1 MVGTQYVITAAH
13 CTAGSTPAD
22 LMIQIG
28 DTSLDSEYEATS
40 MTVAV
45 SKIIDHPS
53 YDATTLNNDISVLK
67 LATPVPLD
75 TMPNIKPACL
85 PSAGATFPG
94 SAVVSGWGTINS
106 GGLLNSWLHE
116 VNITIFEDGNCGS
129 MNSQMTDAM
138 MCAGVMAGGKDSCQG
153 DSGGPLVAQDPANGN
168 ALSLV
173 GVVSWGFGCADA
185 DSLGIYAE
193 VSHFTSWLQQEMPDL
208 DTCPPM
214 TSVSTT
220 ATASQAPST
229 TTTIASTNSTTPS
242 TANTT
247 SASTSNSSCGSCV
260 FPFVYAGRLH
270 ESCTTIDGDP
280 QPWCSKTYEWTGAWE
295 YCTSS
300 SCPGTSETTVEQQMS
315 ANPLNAAGSC
325 CKNFS

>member
-1 MVGTQYVITAAH
+1 MVGTEYVITAAH
-13 CTAGSTPAD
+13 CTAGASPSNI
-22 LMIQIG
+22 MVQIG
-28 DTSLDSEYEATS
+28 DTSLATTFEATS

-45 SKIIDHPS
+45 SQIIDHPD
-53 YDATTLNNDISVLK
+53 YDATTLDNDISVLK
-67 LATPVPLD
+67 LATPVPLN

-85 PSAGATFPG
+85 PSAGSTFPG

-106 GGLLNSWLHE
+106 GGYLNSWLHE

-138 MCAGVMAGGKDSCQG
+138 MCAGLMAGGKDSCQG
-153 DSGGPLVAQDPANGN
+153 DSGGPLVAEDPANGN

-193 VSHFTSWLQQEMPDL
+193 VSHFTGWLQQVMPDL
-208 DTCPPM
+208 NTCPPM

-220 ATASQAPST
+220 STVSQASST
-229 TTTIASTNSTTPS
+229 TTTIASTNTT
-242 TANTT
+242 T
-247 SASTSNSSCGSCV
+247 ASTSNSSCGSCV
-260 FPFVYAGRLH
+260 FPFIYAGRIH
-270 ESCTTIDGDP
+270 ESCTTIDGDT
-280 QPWCSKTYEWTGAWE
+280 QPWCSQTYEWSGAWE

-300 SCPGTSETTVEQQMS
+300 SCPGTSATTVEQQMS

-325 CKNFS
+325 CRTLKNEIYV